1 MLIRSD
7 FEVPQPVERVWD
19 YLLDVPRMAPNLP
32 GTELT
37 EVVDE
42 NNYKGRVTVS
52 MGPVSLR
59 FGGTATIVER
69 DEAARRVVMNA
80 AGAEERGK
88 GQASM
93 VLTATLTKSSGGTRV
108 SVEQDLTIAGAA
120 AQYGRGMITDV
131 TNVLLGRFA
140 SNVAE
145 DIPRWARG
153 EERAGTT
160 RSVSGFAVGFAAATA
175 ALKRVFWRFF
185 GSNARRLRTASM
197 TRSASSAN
205 KGA

>member
-1 MLIRSD
+1 MLITSD
-7 FEVPQPVERVWD
+7 FEVPQPVERVWE

-37 EVVDE
+37 EVVDDD
-42 NNYKGRVTVS
+42 NYKGRVSVR

-69 DEAARRVVMNA
+69 DEANRRVVMNA

-93 VLTATLTKSSGGTRV
+93 VLTATLTRSAGGTLVRV
-108 SVEQDLTIAGAA
+108 SQDLTIAGAA
-120 AQYGRGMITDV
+120 AQYGRGMISDV

-140 SNVAE
+140 TNVAD

-153 EERAGTT
+153 EER
-160 RSVSGFAVGFAAATA
+160 SGGATA
-175 ALKRVFWRFF
+175 ASGLSIGVTAAITALTRVFWRFF
-185 GSNARRLRTASM
+185 GSTARRRAAM
-197 TRSASSAN
+197 R
-205 KGA
+205 

>member
-1 MLIRSD
+1 MLITSD

-42 NNYKGRVTVS
+42 DNYKGRVSVS

-59 FGGTATIVER
+59 FAGTAQIVER
-69 DEAARRVVMNA
+69 DEAARRVVLTA

-93 VLTATLTKSSGGTRV
+93 VLTATLAKTPAGTRV
-108 SVEQDLTIAGAA
+108 SVAQELTIAGAA

-140 SNVAE
+140 TNVAD

-153 EERAGTT
+153 EERTGSAAK
-160 RSVSGFAVGFAAATA
+160 VSGLAIGFAATMA
-175 ALKRVFWRFF
+175 ALRRVFRRFF
-185 GSNARRLRTASM
+185 GSDARRRAM
-197 TRSASSAN
+197 
-205 KGA
+205 KGT